1 LHTSRHPDRHRA
13 TSGLSKEPLSI
24 LPLGGLGKIGM
35 NAMLVGTRGRYVMVD
50 CGIGFAP
57 QTVLGAEKMLPD
69 LGFIAD
75 HKDQIEAVL
84 ITHGHEDHIGALPW
98 VLPQLDPATPV
109 FASRFTNELVRHRLQ
124 EHGLWNAERVTVF
137 GPEKRFA
144 VGPFET
150 QALRVT
156 HSIPDCASVALRC
169 EAGTV
174 LHTADWKI
182 DDEPMDGEHFDKAGF
197 EALGNDGVDLMLSDS
212 TNVMSPGHTK
222 SEAEAARQIERRVS
236 AWPGRVVVTLFASN
250 LHRVRGLAQIAKAT
264 GRRLVICGRS
274 IWNHLEA
281 AQRNGTSPVES
292 GLVMDI
298 EEARDLPPRQALVLT
313 TGSQGESRSAL
324 ARAADGDHDHL
335 RLGRGDLVL
344 HSARIIPG
352 NEGDVHDMWNRLA
365 ARGVELVYDRAIH
378 VSGHAQRDELE
389 ELLRL
394 VKPRAFVP
402 VHGETLFLHAHAA
415 LAREIGID
423 SLIIGNCQRLDLQ
436 ARASSPKAF
445 RESTPLE
452 TSRTADV
459 PMVMHWADGPSVG
472 DEEAMR
478 LKERKKLAWNGMVVI
493 DARVKRE
500 ANGTASAS
508 DLKIEA
514 RALFLGP
521 DEAYLDD
528 LRRVAIRTIAACPP
542 TTPWSEIAEAV
553 RASVRAAARRAT
565 EKRPEVIVVLHEGR
579 LA

>member
-1 LHTSRHPDRHRA
+1 LQTSRHSDRSRA
-13 TSGLSKEPLSI
+13 LKGALSKEPLSI

-109 FASRFTNELVRHRLQ
+109 FASRFTTELVRHRLQ

-137 GPEKRFA
+137 GPEKRFN

-222 SEAEAARQIERRVS
+222 SEAEAARQIARRVE
-236 AWPGRVVVTLFASN
+236 AWPGRVIVTLFASN
-250 LHRVRGLAQIAKAT
+250 LHRVRGLAQVAKAT

-281 AQRNGTSPVES
+281 AQRNGSSPVDP
-292 GLVMDI
+292 GLLMDI
-298 EEARDLPPRQALVLT
+298 EEARDLPPSQALVLT

-324 ARAADGDHDHL
+324 SRASDGDHDHL

-389 ELLRL
+389 ELMRL

-402 VHGETLFLHAHAA
+402 VHGETLFLHSHAA

-423 SLIIGNCQRLDLQ
+423 SLIIGNCQRLDLP
-436 ARASSPKAF
+436 AR
-445 RESTPLE
+445 STSVKTSPLE
-452 TSRTADV
+452 QSRVEDV
-459 PMVMHWADGPSVG
+459 PMVMHWVDGPSVG
-472 DEEAMR
+472 DEEAMK
-478 LKERKKLAWNGMVVI
+478 LKERKKIAWNGMVVV
-493 DARVKRE
+493 DAHVKRE
-500 ANGTASAS
+500 ADGTARATEVR
-508 DLKIEA
+508 IET

-521 DEAYLDD
+521 DDAHLEDM
-528 LRRVAIRTIAACPP
+528 RRVATRTIAACPA
-542 TTPWSEIAEAV
+542 TTPWSEISEAV

-579 LA
+579 VT